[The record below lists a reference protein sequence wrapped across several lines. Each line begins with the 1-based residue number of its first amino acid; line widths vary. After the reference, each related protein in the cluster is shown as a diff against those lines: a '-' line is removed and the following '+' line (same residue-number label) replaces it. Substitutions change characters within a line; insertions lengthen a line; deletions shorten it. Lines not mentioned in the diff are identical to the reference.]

1 MLSHRIKTDT
11 ITKVS
16 FVVVVVVVVFIFLLL
31 FHVAIQ
37 IHAQI
42 RNIPLITNL

>member
-11 ITKVS
+11 IMKVS
-16 FVVVVVVVVFIFLLL
+16 FVVVVVVVVVIFLL

-42 RNIPLITNL
+42 RNEIFHL

>member
-11 ITKVS
+11 IMKVS
-16 FVVVVVVVVFIFLLL
+16 FVVVVVVVVIFLL
-31 FHVAIQ
+31 FHVATQ

-42 RNIPLITNL
+42 RNEIFHL

>member
-1 MLSHRIKTDT
+1 M
-11 ITKVS
+11 KVS
-16 FVVVVVVVVFIFLLL
+16 FVVVVVVVVVVIFLL

-42 RNIPLITNL
+42 RNEIFHL